1 MIFFVELWERF
12 GYYGVQGVLAVFFVK
27 QLGFSQEQAFVT
39 FGAFAALVYG
49 LISIGGYVGDHLLGT
64 KRTIVLGALVLAI
77 GYFMTGMSLLKP
89 DLIFIDV
96 IKVFSSL
103 EYNSPKSQFVSLP
116 AAGKNILF
124 CQAVALGI
132 SVTAADSTIITVIF
146 TVVGKFDQAT
156 HINCI
161 SVHLLAHLICQ
172 FPGIQICFF

>member
-1 MIFFVELWERF
+1 MKFPVMVFTCRF
-12 GYYGVQGVLAVFFVK
+12 MTQKITVGSCLLICTITL
-27 QLGFSQEQAFVT
+27 LGFFSDRKCQGTVRIT
-39 FGAFAALVYG
+39 FFDPANQPDQFFIGV
-49 LISIGGYVGDHLLGT
+49 IS
-64 KRTIVLGALVLAI
+64 
-77 GYFMTGMSLLKP
+77 
-89 DLIFIDV
+89 
-96 IKVFSSL
+96 VFSSL
-103 EYNSPKSQFVSLP
+103 EYKGPKSQFVSLP